1 VVINQCQCQLGLQNN
16 RAGVDAA
23 KAIARVL
30 RAEKVVPH
38 GEPLYYGSTQLIQ
51 TATCKRANHIK
62 ALYASYNRFKA
73 EGVKAIVDAI
83 KWQQRNSGPASG
95 SYYIPVGCKYCKER
109 GSRYYCYTGIRDCSI
124 PEQCLEQCDCGCKVR
139 NFMEEVYFDSNV
151 LGDEGA
157 IEAAQ
162 LLHDPDSKLRILSL
176 RSNKISDEGAK
187 QLLYGLQA
195 QALLPSAVKLLALF
209 LDWNDAIKDLTLVQI
224 RSILEKNCCFY
235 LTTILYNQYRDK
247 YAFDSTVITPDA
259 CINPGRHEYQKASA
273 PAFRNL
279 DGTVDVGGCRNS
291 WASARAKI
299 EANKITAHYRHTSCQ
314 IAREG
319 GLTQT
324 GPGNVKWEWNDCNV
338 EFKDELPHVRLNGGN
353 AHTTYT
359 CCDRVSWDRCAGDK

>member
-1 VVINQCQCQLGLQNN
+1 
-16 RAGVDAA
+16 
-23 KAIARVL
+23 
-30 RAEKVVPH
+30 
-38 GEPLYYGSTQLIQ
+38 
-51 TATCKRANHIK
+51 
-62 ALYASYNRFKA
+62 
-73 EGVKAIVDAI
+73 
-83 KWQQRNSGPASG
+83 
-95 SYYIPVGCKYCKER
+95 
-109 GSRYYCYTGIRDCSI
+109 
-124 PEQCLEQCDCGCKVR
+124 
-139 NFMEEVYFDSNV
+139 MEEVYFDSNV

-279 DGTVDVGGCRNS
+279 DGTVDVGGCR
-291 WASARAKI
+291 
-299 EANKITAHYRHTSCQ
+299 
-314 IAREG
+314 
-319 GLTQT
+319 
-324 GPGNVKWEWNDCNV
+324 
-338 EFKDELPHVRLNGGN
+338 
-353 AHTTYT
+353 
-359 CCDRVSWDRCAGDK
+359 